1 MSQAAE
7 TIQQKTEFPPGVE
20 DLAIVVGLE
29 PSEVEAIVA
38 SGRINDPKAIEA
50 YCAQTRDFMSA
61 NGLEADGSLVCWPM
75 AKTPDPKG
83 DPGLVPSG
91 EYIFTDLMR
100 RRAVRDLQEKLGD
113 SFEGFDYGIKG
124 TKVEVLSQANDS
136 LPQPK
141 SAYRS
146 GSSNGVDE
154 FIASR
159 APSTTVPVQWTK
171 RGGKNR
177 YTLDPSGVLDLEQ
190 FSLPDIGD
198 GNKAIGL
205 LVGRDKTDAVT
216 SMRCISGRRDPL
228 DHTGKSAKLYE
239 LHVDERGELQW
250 YSNPAQGSSIRYTP
264 NEGFETA
271 VQLRQNVVADG
282 RTTSIREPETPQT
295 SYGAAE
301 LWAYSTSMPSQDA
314 TDRKVDLITADTKR
328 QRKVAASPGA
338 FLEKTRRKIVNTRR
352 LVGAVAL
359 FAVAG
364 TQLWN
369 SSTTPE
375 QVQRQRTHLTVPEK
389 AQEELYSQTDGEIPP
404 EVSINPSTEFEST
417 PGITSAEV
425 MRRNESF
432 RAFFNGQTG
441 LLQEL
446 SSGVETVQSGE
457 NLAELVEGAQT
468 IDDLFAVMN
477 ADKLGDYFKFAKLE
491 ESNEKATELTA
502 RDLENTKRSLLAFS
516 DVAKKFDTR
525 LLDGAPDDDS
535 KLRVVF
541 ATNLKNNKGT
551 GVGGW
556 ASSSTTGREIY
567 IGVGDDT
574 DSEFLQALSAHELTH
589 IVDGLQ
595 QILTELHPDNLP
607 QLSYDEG
614 EHIDYPTVG
623 PDGKVLTADPY
634 GLTGPHEYG
643 AANMQP
649 IGNNKLPTTSEG
661 LAWDNFIDIMAVL
674 EKKAP
679 GITAHIL
686 NLIAENNPDEA
697 ILPTEQELRE
707 KAENLTDEIREGIIQ
722 RAENEKARDE
732 ETERLND
739 IETER
744 LKKLELLK
752 KIDIFLL
759 ALLAAPVAAETVDTH
774 KTRRDQVRG
783 ADVVKDQKR
792 RTMFQKLFRVAIR
805 DK

>member
-1 MSQAAE
+1 
-7 TIQQKTEFPPGVE
+7 
-20 DLAIVVGLE
+20 
-29 PSEVEAIVA
+29 
-38 SGRINDPKAIEA
+38 
-50 YCAQTRDFMSA
+50 
-61 NGLEADGSLVCWPM
+61 M
-75 AKTPDPKG
+75 AKTPDTKA

-113 SFEGFDYGIKG
+113 SFEGFGYGIKG
-124 TKVEVLSQANDS
+124 TKVEVLSQTNDS

-154 FIASR
+154 FTASR
-159 APSTTVPVQWTK
+159 APNTTVPVQWTK
-171 RGGKNR
+171 KGGKNR

-190 FSLPDIGD
+190 LSLPGIED
-198 GNKAIGL
+198 GNEAIGL
-205 LVGRDKTDAVT
+205 LVGRDEADAVT
-216 SMRCISGRRDPL
+216 SVRCISGRKDPL
-228 DHTGKSAKLYE
+228 DRTGKSAKLYE

-250 YSNPAQGSSIRYTP
+250 YSSPLQDSSIRYTP

-271 VQLRQNVVADG
+271 IQLRQNVVADG
-282 RTTSIREPETPQT
+282 RIATVREQEVPQI
-295 SYGAAE
+295 SHGAAE
-301 LWAYSTSMPSQDA
+301 LWAYSTSMPSLDA
-314 TDRKVDLITADTKR
+314 TDRKVELITADTKR
-328 QRKVAASPGA
+328 QRKVAASPGT
-338 FLEKTRRKIVNTRR
+338 FHEKTRRKIVNARR

-359 FAVAG
+359 VAVAG

-369 SSTTPE
+369 SFTTPE
-375 QVQRQRTHLTVPEK
+375 PVERQRTHLTVPEQ
-389 AQEELYSQTDGEIPP
+389 AQEDLYNETGGEIPP
-404 EVSINPSTEFEST
+404 EVSINPS
-417 PGITSAEV
+417 
-425 MRRNESF
+425 
-432 RAFFNGQTG
+432 TG

-477 ADKLGDYFKFAKLE
+477 ADKLGDYFKFAKLG

-525 LLDGAPDDDS
+525 LLEGAPDDDS

-574 DSEFLQALSAHELTH
+574 DSECLQALSAHELTH

-595 QILTELHPDNLP
+595 QILTELRPDNLP
-607 QLSYDEG
+607 QLFYDEG

-649 IGNNKLPTTSEG
+649 IGNNELPTTSEG

-686 NLIAENNPDEA
+686 SLIAENNPDEA

-722 RAENEKARDE
+722 RAENEKARNE

-759 ALLAAPVAAETVDTH
+759 DLLAAPVAAETVDTH